1 MIYIWIVDIS
11 FNGYK
16 VDYRSYSLGNR
27 IIDRVCQNWK
37 LTHETRCSYDYDD
50 ERLGPFNDD
59 DDNGDDGIEEE
70 EDLGRKSRHRS
81 SSLLSSVEYLCHTSS
96 DVDINI
102 DCLCPFYSIIKPIA

>member
-16 VDYRSYSLGNR
+16 VDYGSYLLGIR

-37 LTHETRCSYDYDD
+37 FTHETRCSYDEDDD
-50 ERLGPFNDD
+50 ERLGPLNDD
-59 DDNGDDGIEEE
+59 DDNGDDGIVEE

-81 SSLLSSVEYLCHTSS
+81 SSSS

-102 DCLCPFYSIIKPIA
+102 DGLCPFYSVIKPIA